1 MMETAFR
8 ARDHKSG
15 IDSMASAD
23 VQRPPVYNA
32 EDYTGY
38 LRKYCKLT
46 GVQLYVNTGS
56 ESSVKTNK
64 NKLRPGKR
72 SDKPETRG
80 LSDKHQMEMGLKQFT
95 SISELLN
102 KLKIDLH
109 LSYHSFLKEFI
120 SEPNDGVTLLLDLLK
135 VIQLSQTNISGGGGV
150 NNNNNNNHNT
160 GHGQEPRLHQSVFK
174 ECVYI
179 MPHFLILFI
188 SLP

>member
-1 MMETAFR
+1 
-8 ARDHKSG
+8 
-15 IDSMASAD
+15 
-23 VQRPPVYNA
+23 
-32 EDYTGY
+32 
-38 LRKYCKLT
+38 
-46 GVQLYVNTGS
+46 
-56 ESSVKTNK
+56 
-64 NKLRPGKR
+64 
-72 SDKPETRG
+72 
-80 LSDKHQMEMGLKQFT
+80 MGLKQFT

-135 VIQLSQTNISGGGGV
+135 VIQLSQTNISGGGGGV
-150 NNNNNNNHNT
+150 NNNNNN

-188 SLP
+188 SHP